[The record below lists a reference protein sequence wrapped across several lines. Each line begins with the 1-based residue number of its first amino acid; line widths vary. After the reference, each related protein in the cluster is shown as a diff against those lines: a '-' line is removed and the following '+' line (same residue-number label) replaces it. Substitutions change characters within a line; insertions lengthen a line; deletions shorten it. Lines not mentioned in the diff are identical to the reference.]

1 MGPDLEVDLRPG
13 QSLLLPR
20 GWVHNPH
27 TLDAKARSIHLT
39 FAIRERT
46 PVWIAEKLVGGVIEK
61 DAFRR
66 VILPGDITGQRLSAH
81 VRDVRQALI
90 EHLAGLDV
98 NDFAQSLYRAAVSEK
113 EYTT

>member
-1 MGPDLEVDLRPG
+1 M
-13 QSLLLPR
+13 
-20 GWVHNPH
+20 HNPH
-27 TLDAKARSIHLT
+27 ALDAQARSIHLT

-46 PVWIAEKLVGGVIEK
+46 PLRGAEKLVDRAIEK

-66 VILPGDITGQRLSAH
+66 VILPGDITGQRLSAQ

-90 EHLAGLDV
+90 EHLAGLNV
-98 NDFAQSLYRAAVSEK
+98 NDFAQFLYRTAVSEK